1 MFNNFHG
8 VFNVTKGNS
17 EQFVELCAVKG
28 WAIGNTW
35 FKKINIHK
43 YTYVNGRVGQQA
55 LVDCISIE
63 GCVKERLLDVN
74 MLEGAA
80 GGMSDY
86 THVEARV
93 EICRVFWKSGNTVLG
108 RRD

>member
-1 MFNNFHG
+1 M
-8 VFNVTKGNS
+8 
-17 EQFVELCAVKG
+17 
-28 WAIGNTW
+28 
-35 FKKINIHK
+35 
-43 YTYVNGRVGQQA
+43 NGRVGQQA

-93 EICRVFWKSGNTVLG
+93 EICRVF
-108 RRD
+108 